1 MERFSAPPAVD
12 RTDRESGE
20 EETNESKETIVWDHT
35 SRATRDEH
43 GNFIP
48 EMLRKNVY
56 YRIDS
61 TYRRATPALYDR
73 RAVFGKDLYR

>member
-1 MERFSAPPAVD
+1 
-12 RTDRESGE
+12 
-20 EETNESKETIVWDHT
+20 VWDHT

-61 TYRRATPALYDR
+61 TYRRATPALYR
-73 RAVFGKDLYR
+73 RAAVFGKDFI

>member
-12 RTDRESGE
+12 TRTDRESGE

-48 EMLRKNVY
+48 EMLVY
-56 YRIDS
+56 VKMCIG
-61 TYRRATPALYDR
+61 TTVL
-73 RAVFGKDLYR
+73 